1 MNGKG
6 AMEEGHLESWCLS
19 SQQETDNKGQE
30 DGETWQTED
39 IFGGGQVP
47 SRHFLTRLRRLRKI
61 LPDSGLRDWVNGD
74 VIS

>member
-39 IFGGGQVP
+39 IFGGG
-47 SRHFLTRLRRLRKI
+47 
-61 LPDSGLRDWVNGD
+61 
-74 VIS
+74 